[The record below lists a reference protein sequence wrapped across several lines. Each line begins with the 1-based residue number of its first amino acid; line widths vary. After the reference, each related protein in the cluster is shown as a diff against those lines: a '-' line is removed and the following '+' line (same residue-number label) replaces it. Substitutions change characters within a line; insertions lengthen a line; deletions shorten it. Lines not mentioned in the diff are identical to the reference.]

1 VVLSALIGGR
11 AHPVFES
18 DQGPRCLSP
27 VTVAEEMAEHL
38 PGPGCGQLPIAP
50 EGTGGGG
57 LLAQL
62 QARRHLEPD
71 DQAAGASWRRS

>member
-1 VVLSALIGGR
+1 MVLSALIGGR

-38 PGPGCGQLPIAP
+38 PGIAVKAKIDP
-50 EGTGGGG
+50 DLA
-57 LLAQL
+57 LLAL
-62 QARRHLEPD
+62 RAMPVRR
-71 DQAAGASWRRS
+71 RRSASVSAILTTGRW